1 MAQMTVNIEIL
12 RIDYLLH
19 CKTLLQNFI
28 FFFFFLWQLQNYV
41 NQKKLQTRC
50 FNIKNRASR
59 LQIFYKMDFT
69 GNTCVGVSFFKKSRR
84 LASLFLMT
92 IEIPEQVFSCDVLE
106 IFRNNF
112 FTDQLR
118 EVVFRKRILK
128 VSLCNFICDTS
139 ILHFQI

>member
-1 MAQMTVNIEIL
+1 MAQMTVNIEIF
-12 RIDYLLH
+12 RTDYLLH
-19 CKTLLQNFI
+19 CKALLQNFI
-28 FFFFFLWQLQNYV
+28 FSFFLLWQLQNYV
-41 NQKKLQTRC
+41 NQKTLQTRC

-92 IEIPEQVFSCDVLE
+92 IEIPEQVFSLE

-112 FTDQLR
+112 FTEHVR
-118 EVVFRKRILK
+118 EVAFRKRILK
-128 VSLCNFICDTS
+128 VSRCNFICDKS
-139 ILHFQI
+139 VLHFQI